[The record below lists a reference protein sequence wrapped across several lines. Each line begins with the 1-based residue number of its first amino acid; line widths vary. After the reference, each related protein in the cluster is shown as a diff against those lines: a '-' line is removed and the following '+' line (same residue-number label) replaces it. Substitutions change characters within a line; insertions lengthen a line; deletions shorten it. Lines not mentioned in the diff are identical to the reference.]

1 MIQKVAIQGELGS
14 YSHLAANEIYKNAEV
29 IPCKTFDEALN
40 LTKKNNE
47 VYAVIPIEN
56 SIAGR
61 VADVHYLLPKYKL
74 KIIGESFHKVNHC
87 LIILKGNKLKNI
99 KYVKSHSHA
108 IGQCHDKINK
118 YNLIPI
124 IEADTAGAARKL
136 SEENNTQTAVIA
148 SELAAKIYN
157 LAVIEKNFEDI
168 SGNTTRFL
176 TMSSDTNSFIS
187 YTIDNKYIT
196 TCIFKLKSL
205 PAALYKSL
213 GGFASHNVNL
223 TKLESFTV
231 NNTFDQ
237 ALFYLDI
244 EGHLDEPKVKAA
256 IEVLKKNT
264 ESLDI
269 LGVYK
274 ASNYRNKD

>member
-1 MIQKVAIQGELGS
+1 M
-14 YSHLAANEIYKNAEV
+14 
-29 IPCKTFDEALN
+29 
-40 LTKKNNE
+40 
-47 VYAVIPIEN
+47 
-56 SIAGR
+56 
-61 VADVHYLLPKYKL
+61 
-74 KIIGESFHKVNHC
+74 
-87 LIILKGNKLKNI
+87 
-99 KYVKSHSHA
+99 
-108 IGQCHDKINK
+108 
-118 YNLIPI
+118 
-124 IEADTAGAARKL
+124 
-136 SEENNTQTAVIA
+136 
-148 SELAAKIYN
+148 
-157 LAVIEKNFEDI
+157 
-168 SGNTTRFL
+168 
-176 TMSSDTNSFIS
+176 
-187 YTIDNKYIT
+187 
-196 TCIFKLKSL
+196 
-205 PAALYKSL
+205 